1 MKDDA
6 QDALRSLV
14 WGTVED
20 RVAQGD
26 AAYAHEVGSRLAA
39 RYAAAQERARDDA
52 RSLSHVVRVL
62 ALTPGREN
70 VVQLLRLLD
79 DRNAQAAHGGLQPR
93 SIASLLARSQ
103 SVADLVDTVFDRGA
117 RDRHDELR
125 DCLFHELV
133 LRGVAVEDFRPLR
146 YWSGARPGWHALSWL
161 PAHRCDFEAGA
172 DFGTVSIHGGS
183 CAMPTGL
190 PAEGRVDPPTPRTA
204 ERSALR
210 DVATARVQEAVIS
223 PAEAGNWGDS
233 AAWVFRPDEAVA
245 PEQVPALLPTL
256 PMACVEGL
264 GPTGRFE
271 IAVRPLDAVWR
282 LLFATASLGGLYA
295 SGGYGGAYAR
305 LAAWHSMAALSGA
318 PAGASAA
325 EAEQYAR
332 QSTWFHFESDAAW
345 FHNEIYDYG
354 IAALSP
360 DRRRIAVLAATD
372 TD

>member
-1 MKDDA
+1 MR
-6 QDALRSLV
+6 LRGRRGL
-14 WGTVED
+14 
-20 RVAQGD
+20 R
-26 AAYAHEVGSRLAA
+26 HRLDP
-39 RYAAAQERARDDA
+39 RR
-52 RSLSHVVRVL
+52 
-62 ALTPGREN
+62 
-70 VVQLLRLLD
+70 LLRHA
-79 DRNAQAAHGGLQPR
+79 DRPARGGPGGPADAAHGRAVRAPGR
-93 SIASLLARSQ
+93 
-103 SVADLVDTVFDRGA
+103 
-117 RDRHDELR
+117 RHR
-125 DCLFHELV
+125 
-133 LRGVAVEDFRPLR
+133 
-146 YWSGARPGWHALSWL
+146 ARPG
-161 PAHRCDFEAGA
+161 
-172 DFGTVSIHGGS
+172 
-183 CAMPTGL
+183 
-190 PAEGRVDPPTPRTA
+190 GRH
-204 ERSALR
+204 L
-210 DVATARVQEAVIS
+210 